1 MKNSS
6 PIFKILSVAVLVA
19 VVVYFAAQLYN
30 YLSDPISTTAVYS
43 AVMEDT
49 IAVNGY
55 LVRNEE
61 TFSSNAGTL
70 AHMQNEGAKV
80 GVGQTLAMIYPNAET
95 MEKAQQIDTL
105 ELKMEQLQFALS
117 SYMDRDAA
125 LKLDSAITDSIL
137 TLRRSTADGDYITAI
152 DQLPALKTAVMK
164 RDYSYT
170 TKEEI
175 EQEIAAVQN
184 EINTLSRAV
193 SGARSITTERSGTY
207 SAVCDGYETVLTPD
221 MLPELTTGQLQNVR
235 PVQATANVGKLM
247 YGDRWYY
254 AAVIT
259 EDDAALLAK
268 RSRVTLRFAKGLD
281 FDITAYIDHI
291 GQPENGKC
299 VLVLYCDR
307 YLAQTT
313 LLRHQA
319 GQLILKGYEGLRLPA
334 NALRI
339 NADGRSGVY
348 CVVGVTARFKPVD
361 VIYRGD
367 GFVLVKPDPKATGS
381 TILRVGDQ
389 VIASSGDLFDG
400 KVVG

>member
-1 MKNSS
+1 MKTSS

-43 AVMEDT
+43 AHTEDT

-55 LVRNEE
+55 VVRNEE
-61 TFSSNAGTL
+61 TFSSSAGTL
-70 AHMQNEGAKV
+70 AHMQSEGAKV
-80 GVGQTLAMIYPNAET
+80 GVGQTLAMVYPSAEI
-95 MEKAQQIDTL
+95 MEKTQQIDAL
-105 ELKMEQLQFALS
+105 ELKMEQLQFALA

-125 LKLDSAITDSIL
+125 LKLDSTITESIVV
-137 TLRRSTADGDYITAI
+137 LRRDTADGDYITAI
-152 DQLPALKTAVMK
+152 DKLPALKTAVMK

-170 TKEEI
+170 TKEDI

-184 EINTLSRAV
+184 EINTLIRDV
-193 SGARSITTERSGTY
+193 SGAKAITTERSGTY

-221 MLPELTTGQLQNVR
+221 MLSVLTVGQLQSVR
-235 PVQATANVGKLM
+235 PAQTTANVGKLM

-254 AAVIT
+254 AAVID
-259 EDDAALLAK
+259 ESDAALLK
-268 RSRVTLRFAKGLD
+268 GRSRVTLRFAKGLN
-281 FDITAYIDHI
+281 FDITVYIDRI
-291 GQPENGKC
+291 GEAENGKC
-299 VLVLYCDR
+299 VLVLHCDR

-339 NADGRSGVY
+339 SQSGQSGVY

-367 GFVLVKPDPKATGS
+367 GFVLVKPDAKATGS
-381 TILRVGDQ
+381 AILRVGDQ